1 MNVVPECRGYLAAGV
16 QVVHVSIYNGL
27 EHHLGMVGASASFL
41 VELLEIVQF
50 KVVYHAVNQAYRVVS
65 RNIFIYPLRKKAIFV
80 WDCNPESATL
90 YIYN

>member
-50 KVVYHAVNQAYRVVS
+50 KVVYHAVNQAYRVS
-65 RNIFIYPLRKKAIFV
+65 SEISSSIRCGQSNICLG
-80 WDCNPESATL
+80 L
-90 YIYN
+90 